1 MTTVSTPHSVNQSTN
16 RWRSVV
22 KVPKQLL
29 APVRDLPLRQPCVW
43 SPQRQWRLRSG
54 ASLATFGR
62 PWTSIFCG
70 SSPILLL
77 TSAEGLGCA
86 IHQIPKRD
94 RRGGV
99 TTLKCATAHGPCFL
113 TGSHATKII
122 SAAPFRAQSSPSVST
137 PQGARSAEIG
147 FLDIAKRP
155 LPAKAIDRLRCSSAE
170 GDDEEAIQCR
180 RRADQRT
187 ASQDAEA

>member
-1 MTTVSTPHSVNQSTN
+1 M
-16 RWRSVV
+16 

-147 FLDIAKRP
+147 SLERGCALVMAGLVSGHPSPRLDDHFRHRCLRP
-155 LPAKAIDRLRCSSAE
+155 APTSAARRFDQISSAALSE
-170 GDDEEAIQCR
+170 
-180 RRADQRT
+180 
-187 ASQDAEA
+187 S